1 MAEGNIYIDLSEDI
15 EADLTN
21 RYQGLCDDLAS
32 RLSAM
37 YQELE
42 GLCSE
47 TQYEPMVNV
56 VNGTIDLFDTEIY
69 GIADQVFTEWS
80 NGEGSFSA
88 VANKSE
94 AGSEALATA
103 QQIEQNIRDTFDNFW
118 SSHPM
123 GERIQLDTSRPKTK
137 SEDFDELKE
146 IYTKCSQDVESV
158 SEDTINQISGEGNDN
173 PTYNVIIPAVKAI
186 TEPMKN
192 AFEQFGVKIDA
203 AKEQSDLIRQ
213 HQDQSNQDAAETA
226 TNTAA
231 SAADIGETTLK
242 MFQDV

>member
-15 EADLTN
+15 EEDLIN
-21 RYQGLCDDLAS
+21 RYQGLCEDLAS

-42 GLCSE
+42 GLCSA
-47 TQYEPMVNV
+47 TKYEPMVNV
-56 VNGTIDLFDTEIY
+56 VNKTIELFDTEIHDV
-69 GIADQVFTEWS
+69 ADQVFTDWS
-80 NGEGSFSA
+80 DGEGSFSA
-88 VANKSE
+88 VVNKSE

-103 QQIEQNIRDTFDNFW
+103 QQIEQKIRDIFDSFW

-123 GERIQLDTSRPKTK
+123 GEWIQLDTSRPNTK
-137 SEDFDELKE
+137 SEDFDELKD
-146 IYTKCSQDVESV
+146 IYMKCSQDVESV
-158 SEDTINQISGEGNDN
+158 SEDTINQISGEGSDN

-192 AFEQFGVKIDA
+192 AFEQFGTIIDT
-203 AKEQSDLIRQ
+203 AKEQSDTLRQ
-213 HQDQSNQDAAETA
+213 QQDQNNQDAAETA

-231 SAADIGETTLK
+231 SAANIGETLK